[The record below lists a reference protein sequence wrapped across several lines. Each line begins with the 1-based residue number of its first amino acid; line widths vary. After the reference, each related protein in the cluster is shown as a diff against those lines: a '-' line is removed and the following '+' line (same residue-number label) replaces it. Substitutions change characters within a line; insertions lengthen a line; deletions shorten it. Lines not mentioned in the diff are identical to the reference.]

1 MNEVDNVLAQYGVKG
16 MHWGVITKAKNAYTK
31 ARTED
36 TTPVPVKITAKPGK
50 KIKTEG
56 GKYLPTSED
65 AKIAAIAK
73 QKAKGSGLQS
83 LSNDEM
89 KVLVDRMGLEERYSK
104 MTPREISVGQKMAQ
118 DIMNSPVPELAMIGA
133 KIKYGDSPDPRV
145 QVGFMV
151 ADTIIKNA
159 KQNSKKKK

>member
-1 MNEVDNVLAQYGVKG
+1 MQEVDKNIAHYGVQG
-16 MHWGVITKAKNAYTK
+16 MRWGVITKGANATKTAIKKNISDRK
-31 ARTED
+31 AAAEKE
-36 TTPVPVKITAKPGK
+36 VPVTIKAKSGKPIITK
-50 KIKTEG
+50 G

-89 KVLVDRMGLEERYSK
+89 KVLVERMGLEDRYTK

-118 DIMNSPVPELAMIGA
+118 EYL
-133 KIKYGDSPDPRV
+133 
-145 QVGFMV
+145 
-151 ADTIIKNA
+151 
-159 KQNSKKKK
+159 